1 MLPNFLLPEQ
11 IIRQNGTGPALDLGS
26 KAGSVL
32 TITLGINRIIEQESL
47 DLTIWG
53 STDGENWG
61 TKPIC
66 GFPQKFYCGV
76 YSLILDLTDNP
87 EIKYIRCEWKVSRWG
102 RGEPTPL
109 FGVYVFAE
117 TAKVHALS
125 AAS

>member
-11 IIRQNGTGPALDLGS
+11 IIRQNGTGPSLELGS

-32 TITLGINRIIEQESL
+32 SITLGINRIIEQESL

-53 STDGENWG
+53 SKDGENWG
-61 TKPIC
+61 PKPLA
-66 GFPQKFYCGV
+66 GFPQKFYCGL
-76 YSLILDLTDNP
+76 YNLLLDLSHCP
-87 EIKYIRCEWKVSRWG
+87 EVNYIRCEWKVSRWG

-117 TAKVHALS
+117 MAQVHALS